1 MSCKLSDILAG
12 NISKTEAHPAQ
23 TDSISLHYMQ
33 TLQIYMLLFLEGLFA
48 SFLFLSFVV
57 SRVSEL
63 YRTVTTITYVR
74 KLGIGC
80 TAKDIA
86 PK

>member
-1 MSCKLSDILAG
+1 MSGKLSNILAG
-12 NISKTEAHPAQ
+12 NLSKKEAHLEQ

-33 TLQIYMLLFLEGLFA
+33 TLQIYMLLFLEDLFA

-57 SRVSEL
+57 SPMSEL
-63 YRTVTTITYVR
+63 YRTVTTITCVR

-86 PK
+86 SK